1 MKTILSFFIL
11 FSITLVGVSQSSL
24 SITGKVSLEEDKQAV
39 QGATVLLSDQ
49 AGNELAGRFTDDRGR
64 FRFGDQQPGLYT
76 LTISLVGFETIEKFV
91 EIIDASIALED
102 IMLFAK
108 EYQVDEVV
116 IEGQE
121 AIAEQKG
128 DTVVYNASAFST
140 NPDASAQDL
149 IQKMPGMVLENGQL
163 KSQGEA
169 VEQVLVDG
177 KPFFG
182 NDPSAALQNLPA
194 DVIQSVEVLDQQSDQ
209 AQFTGF
215 QDGETTKTINI
226 VTKPEKR
233 VGQFGRAY
241 AGYGTPNDL
250 YKAGA
255 SVNMFNGDRR
265 ITILAQSNNINQQ
278 NFASEDL
285 LGVSGGGGRG
295 GRGRGRGGA
304 GDFLVNSQ
312 GGITTTHAAGLNFS
326 DELGDN
332 LEVSGSYFFN
342 YSDNDALTDVNRT
355 FLVEGDTG
363 QVYVENSTTSRQNIN
378 HRFNAQIEY
387 KINEYN
393 EIRIRPR
400 LTYQQNQGIALDS
413 GQTIIGNNLA
423 NDFLNFRQ
431 TDLQAFSVA
440 NRVTYSHKFNDAG
453 RSISIELD
461 TDYDTDQGDNRLQ
474 SEINY
479 YTDQDSRDTT
489 DQIAIRE
496 TDAWDIELE
505 VEFNEPIGDWG
516 RFELEYEYNPRFN
529 DASTRTLAFEPI
541 EAGYNRLDTGLSNV
555 FRNTYIRHEL
565 GTGIRISLNDEQFV
579 GNISV
584 GYQLARLD
592 NDQTF
597 PRELVTQTDFGG
609 IVSRVYARY
618 DIAKNKN
625 LRLYYRGSID
635 PPSISD
641 LQNVLDNS
649 NPLQLRLG
657 NPNLEQSYD
666 HFTVIRYSAT
676 NTATSSNIYMAIRGS
691 LTQNFVGNSTY
702 IAEGEALEIDG
713 ITLLPGAQLTLP
725 VNLDNRMNING
736 DFTYG
741 RQIEALK
748 LNVNVDFTTNY
759 SRTPSLINGQT
770 NFSDNYLAGLGLT
783 LSSNINENI
792 DFTLSSRGNI
802 NQVINSLS
810 PETNNQFYSQN
821 TFARLNLIFW
831 EGIVVRSQVSH
842 QLFTG
847 LSDGF
852 NQSFLLWNGSVGKKL
867 FDKQQGE
874 ISLSVFDAL
883 GQNTSIQ
890 RNVTATYI
898 EDVRNVVLQRYYML
912 TFTYQFRHFTGG
924 EAPDM
929 NGGRGDR
936 GRGRRK

>member
-1 MKTILSFFIL
+1 MKFI
-11 FSITLVGVSQSSL
+11 FSIIILVCISVAGFSQNAHTLS
-24 SITGKVSLEEDKQAV
+24 GKVRLEEDKQVV
-39 QGATVLLSDQ
+39 QGVKILLSDM
-49 AGNELAGRFTDDRGR
+49 AGNELAGRLSDAEGR
-64 FRFGDQQPGLYT
+64 FRFRDLSAGSYQLI
-76 LTISLVGFETIEKFV
+76 ISFPGFETVEKSV
-91 EIIDASIALED
+91 QIIDGATVLED
-102 IMLFAK
+102 IMLFRM
-108 EYQVDEVV
+108 EYQVDAVL

-121 AIAEQKG
+121 AIAEQRG
-128 DTVVYNASAFST
+128 DTVEYNASAFST

-149 IQKMPGMVLENGQL
+149 IQKMPGVVMENGQL

-182 NDPSAALQNLPA
+182 DDPNAALQNLPA
-194 DVIQSVEVLDQQSDQ
+194 DVVKSVQVLDQQSDQ

-233 VGQFGRAY
+233 VGKFGRAY
-241 AGYGTPNDL
+241 AGAGYPDDL

-255 SVNMFNGDRR
+255 SVNMFNGARR

-285 LGVSGGGGRG
+285 LGVSGGGNRRGRRRG
-295 GRGRGRGGA
+295 GPS
-304 GDFLVNSQ
+304 DFLVNNQ

-326 DELGDN
+326 DEWA
-332 LEVSGSYFFN
+332 EKVEISGSYFFN
-342 YSDNDALTDVNRT
+342 YSDNDALTDISRT

-363 QVYVENSTTSRQNIN
+363 QVYLESSTTNRQNIN
-378 HRFNAQIEY
+378 HRFNARIEY

-400 LTYQQNQGIALDS
+400 LTYQQNQGLALDS
-413 GQTIIGNNLA
+413 GQTIIGNTLA

-431 TDLQAFSVA
+431 TDLRALSVA
-440 NRVTYSHKFNDAG
+440 NRITYSHKFNDEG
-453 RSISIELD
+453 RTISIELD
-461 TDYDTDQGDNRLQ
+461 TDYDTDEGDNQLQ

-489 DQIAIRE
+489 DQRGVR
-496 TDAWDIELE
+496 TTNAWDVELE
-505 VEFNEPIGDWG
+505 VEFNEPIGEWG
-516 RFELEYEYNPRFN
+516 RFSLEYEYNPRFN
-529 DASTRTLAFEPI
+529 DAATRTLAFDTNS
-541 EAGYNRLDTGLSNV
+541 EAYNRLDTSLSNV
-555 FRNTYIRHEL
+555 FVNTYVRHEL
-565 GTGIRISLNDEQFV
+565 GTGIRINLNDEQFV
-579 GNISV
+579 GNVSV

-597 PRELVTQTDFGG
+597 PQQLITQTNFGG
-609 IVSRVYARY
+609 IVSRIYARY
-618 DIAKNKN
+618 DVSRNQN

-649 NPLQLRLG
+649 NPLQLRVG

-666 HFTVIRYSAT
+666 HFAVLRYSYT
-676 NTATSSNIYMAIRGS
+676 NTETSSNLYMAIRGS

-702 IAEGEALEIDG
+702 IAEGEALMIDD
-713 ITLLPGAQLTLP
+713 IVLQPGAQLSLP
-725 VNLDNRMNING
+725 VNLDNRVNVNA
-736 DFTYG
+736 DVTYG

-748 LNVNVDFTTNY
+748 LNVNTDLVANY
-759 SRTPSLINGQT
+759 SRTPSLINGQA
-770 NFSDNYLAGLGLT
+770 NFSDNYQVGLGLT

-802 NQVINSLS
+802 NQVINSLR

-831 EGIVVRSQVSH
+831 KGIVVRSQLSH

-890 RNVTATYI
+890 RNVTSTYI

-924 EAPDM
+924 EAPTP
-929 NGGRGDR
+929 GGRRD
-936 GRGRRK
+936 GRGRR

>member
-11 FSITLVGVSQSSL
+11 FSITIVGISQSSF
-24 SITGKVSLEEDKQAV
+24 SISGKVSLEEDKQAV

-49 AGNELAGRFTDDRGR
+49 AGNELAGRFTDNHGR
-64 FRFGDQQPGLYT
+64 FRFGDQRPGSYT
-76 LTISLVGFETIEKFV
+76 VKISLVGFETIEESVK
-91 EIIDASIALED
+91 IIDASIALED
-102 IMLFAK
+102 VMLFSK

-128 DTVVYNASAFST
+128 DTVEYNASAFST
-140 NPDASAQDL
+140 NPDANAQDL
-149 IQKMPGMVLENGQL
+149 IQKMPGVVMENGQL

-169 VEQVLVDG
+169 VQQVLVDG

-182 NDPSAALQNLPA
+182 NDPAAALQNIPA
-194 DVIQSVEVLDQQSDQ
+194 DIIKSVQILDQQSDQ

-241 AGYGTPNDL
+241 AGVGSPNNL

-278 NFASEDL
+278 NFAEEDL
-285 LGVSGGGGRG
+285 LGVSGGGG
-295 GRGRGRGGA
+295 GRGRRGRGGA
-304 GDFLVNSQ
+304 GEFLVNGQ

-326 DELGDN
+326 DEWADKI
-332 LEVSGSYFFN
+332 EVSGSYFFN
-342 YSDNDALTDVNRT
+342 YSDNDALTDVSRT

-363 QVYVENSTTSRQNIN
+363 QVYLENSSSNRQNIN
-378 HRFNAQIEY
+378 HRLSGQIEY

-400 LTYQQNQGIALDS
+400 LTLQNNQGTSLDS
-413 GQTIIGNNLA
+413 GQTIIGKSLA
-423 NDFLNFRQ
+423 NDFRNFRQ
-431 TDLQAFSVA
+431 TDLQAFSLS
-440 NRVTYSHKFNDAG
+440 NRITYGHKFNDAG

-461 TDYDTDQGDNRLQ
+461 TDYDNDTGDNRLL

-479 YTDQDSRDTT
+479 YSDQGSRDTT
-489 DQIAIRE
+489 DQSSIRATNE
-496 TDAWDIELE
+496 WDIELE
-505 VEFNEPIGDWG
+505 VEFNEPIGEWG
-516 RFELEYEYNPRFN
+516 RFELEYEFNPRFN
-529 DASTRTLAFEPI
+529 DASTRTLAFDPNSEL
-541 EAGYNRLDTGLSNV
+541 YSRLDTSLSNV
-555 FRNTYIRHEL
+555 FVNTYIRHEL
-565 GTGIRISLNDEQFV
+565 GTGLRVSLNDEQFV
-579 GNISV
+579 GNVTV

-597 PRELVTQTDFGG
+597 PRDLVTQTDFGG

-618 DIAKNKN
+618 DVSKNQN

-649 NPLQLRLG
+649 NPLQLRIG
-657 NPNLEQSYD
+657 NPTLEQSYD
-666 HFTVIRYSAT
+666 HFAVLRYSST
-676 NTATSSNIYMAIRGS
+676 NTATSSNLYMAIRGS
-691 LTQNFVGNSTY
+691 YTQNFVSNSTY
-702 IAEGEALEIDG
+702 IAEGEALVIND
-713 ITLLPGAQLTLP
+713 IVLQPGAQLTLP
-725 VNLDNRMNING
+725 VNLDNRMNVNADI
-736 DFTYG
+736 TYG

-748 LNVNVDFTTNY
+748 LNVNTDLSANY
-759 SRTPSLINGQT
+759 SRTPSLINGQA
-770 NFSDNYLAGLGLT
+770 NFSDNYQVGLGLT

-802 NQVINSLS
+802 NQVINSLRQ
-810 PETNNQFYSQN
+810 ETNNQFYSQN
-821 TFARLNLIFW
+821 SFARLNLIIW
-831 EGIVVRSQVSH
+831 KGIVVRSQVSH

-847 LSDGF
+847 LTDGF

-867 FDKQQGE
+867 FNDQQGE
-874 ISLSVFDAL
+874 ISISVFDAL

-890 RNVTATYI
+890 RNVTSTYI

-912 TFTYQFRHFTGG
+912 TFSYQFRHFSGG
-924 EAPDM
+924 EAPEVEDR
-929 NGGRGDR
+929 RGY
-936 GRGRRK
+936 RGRR